1 MENLQVT
8 VESGKLQGVHGW
20 DPRVAVFR
28 GIPYAAPP
36 VGELRWRAPLPA
48 IPWEGV
54 RKADQYGPIACQPV
68 PGSNP
73 EEFWTREIHPT
84 GMEFEMSED
93 CLYLNVYTTAR
104 TGEEKLPVLIYIH
117 GGGFKGGY
125 PYEVEF
131 DWEHMAKKGIV
142 VVSIAYRLGV
152 LGFLAHPWLSAEA
165 PEDPKGNYGTLINW
179 RP

>member
-36 VGELRWRAPLPA
+36 IGELRWRTPLPA
-48 IPWEGV
+48 VPWEGV

-93 CLYLNVYTTAR
+93 LS
-104 TGEEKLPVLIYIH
+104 LIHI
-117 GGGFKGGY
+117 
-125 PYEVEF
+125 
-131 DWEHMAKKGIV
+131 
-142 VVSIAYRLGV
+142 
-152 LGFLAHPWLSAEA
+152 
-165 PEDPKGNYGTLINW
+165 
-179 RP
+179 